1 MAYSTFGK
9 FLAKRFFDDKSL
21 DGESENRSVYIG
33 DLNVGLGGLEPL
45 TSPLSGAFMVLY
57 A

>member
-21 DGESENRSVYIG
+21 EAESENRRVFIG
-33 DLNVGLGGLEPL
+33 DLNGGPGW
-45 TSPLSGAFMVLY
+45 T
-57 A
+57 